1 MHINEKIIENSS
13 ITSENYEIKENIIS
27 KVPQETTVS
36 IFKEN
41 VTSNREFTIVDE
53 SGNTLND
60 DEVIATGMILKLD
73 ENTEYTLVITGDIN
87 KDGKLSVTD
96 IAKLKLHLIE
106 KEVLQD
112 CRYLAADINGDGRLS
127 VTDLAQ
133 LKLLIIG
140 KNKI

>member
-1 MHINEKIIENSS
+1 
-13 ITSENYEIKENIIS
+13 
-27 KVPQETTVS
+27 
-36 IFKEN
+36 
-41 VTSNREFTIVDE
+41 
-53 SGNTLND
+53 
-60 DEVIATGMILKLD
+60 MILKLD